1 MIEEQFLTKSKFTK
15 LVEATV
21 LEKQLTYMDAILWLC
36 EQNNIEPLDVKKFV
50 SNIIKDKVEAEARKL
65 NFLPKQ
71 NALEEFM

>member
-21 LEKQLTYMDAILWLC
+21 VEKQLSYMDAILWLC

>member
-1 MIEEQFLTKSKFTK
+1 MIEQQFLTKSKFTK
-15 LVEATV
+15 FIEATV
-21 LEKQLTYMDAILWLC
+21 VEKQLSYMDAILWLC

>member
-21 LEKQLTYMDAILWLC
+21 AEKQLSYMDAILWLC